1 MRLTLKCTGGFAGPA
16 GAQTRTVD
24 LAKLPPDQSS
34 QLEQL
39 LHASDFFTLPP
50 KLVKEAP
57 KSWDFQYDLEVDD
70 GGKAQSRADVYGLD
84 SLDEFAVHHPI
95 GRILQPEEIASAVSW
110 LCAAEQSGVTGISL
124 PVDGGMTIA

>member
-24 LAKLPPDQSS
+24 LSQLPAEQAG

-50 KLVKEAP
+50 KLIKAAP
-57 KSWDFQYDLEVDD
+57 KSWDFQYDLEVDQ
-70 GGKAQSRADVYGLD
+70 GGQAHCVRYH
-84 SLDEFAVHHPI
+84 LDEASPPL
-95 GRILQPEEIASAVSW
+95 RELTEKLNDEID
-110 LCAAEQSGVTGISL
+110 
-124 PVDGGMTIA
+124 PD